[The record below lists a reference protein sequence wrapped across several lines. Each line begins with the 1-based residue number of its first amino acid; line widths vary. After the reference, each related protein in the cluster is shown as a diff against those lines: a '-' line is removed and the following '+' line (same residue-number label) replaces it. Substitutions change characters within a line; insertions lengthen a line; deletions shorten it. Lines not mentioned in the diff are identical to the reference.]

1 MLVWLAQFNITGS
14 DMNDETEQCDQD
26 KAKVRILIV
35 DDHSIV
41 RRGLAGLINQEP
53 ELIVSGEAENA
64 VKALDIIKAGC
75 IDLAIIDI
83 SMEGMN
89 GIQLT
94 EQIKKHYPDVP
105 VVILSMHDELNYA
118 KRAFRAGARGYIAKH
133 EVAEKIIPAI
143 HHVLNG
149 KVHVSERMAKKI
161 IAANAFELLI

>member
-1 MLVWLAQFNITGS
+1 
-14 DMNDETEQCDQD
+14 MNDKTEQCDQV
-26 KAKVRILIV
+26 KTKTRILIV

-53 ELIVSGEAENA
+53 ELIVSDEAENA
-64 VKALDIIKAGC
+64 TRALEIIESGH

-94 EQIKKHYPDVP
+94 EQIKTHRPDIP
-105 VVILSMHDELNYA
+105 VVILSMHDELSYA
-118 KRAFRAGARGYIAKH
+118 KRAFSAGARGYIVKH
-133 EVAEKIIPAI
+133 EAAEKIIPAI
-143 HHVLNG
+143 HHVLGG

-161 IAANAFELLI
+161 IDANAFEYLI

>member
-1 MLVWLAQFNITGS
+1 M
-14 DMNDETEQCDQD
+14 DKKMEQHTNNSG
-26 KAKVRILIV
+26 KTRILIV

-41 RRGLAGLINQEP
+41 RQGLAQLINQEP

-64 VKALDIIKAGC
+64 AQALDIIKTEH

-94 EQIKKHYPDVP
+94 EQIKAHYPGIP

-133 EVAEKIIPAI
+133 EAAEKIIPAI
-143 HHVLNG
+143 RNVLNG

-161 IAANAFELLI
+161 IDANAFELLI

>member
-1 MLVWLAQFNITGS
+1 M
-14 DMNDETEQCDQD
+14 DKKMEQHNNNNG
-26 KAKVRILIV
+26 KTRILIV

-41 RRGLAGLINQEP
+41 RQGLTQLINQEP

-64 VKALDIIKAGC
+64 AQALDIIKTEH

-83 SMEGMN
+83 SMDGMN

-94 EQIKKHYPDVP
+94 EQIKAHYSDIPI
-105 VVILSMHDELNYA
+105 VILSMHDELNYA

-133 EVAEKIIPAI
+133 EAAEKIIPAI
-143 HHVLNG
+143 RNVLNG

-161 IAANAFELLI
+161 IDANACEFLI